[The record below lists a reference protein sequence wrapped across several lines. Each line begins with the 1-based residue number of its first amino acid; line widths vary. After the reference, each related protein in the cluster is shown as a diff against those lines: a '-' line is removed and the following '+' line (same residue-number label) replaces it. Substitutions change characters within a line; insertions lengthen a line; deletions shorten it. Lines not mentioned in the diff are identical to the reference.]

1 MLRAFWSEWL
11 KIRRPGM
18 LLGGA
23 GTMMGF
29 AVLAVALT
37 LNRLGT
43 GSGPA
48 RDLTAAML
56 DASNGFALLIANA
69 VTLFGVVALA
79 VGAVA
84 VGMEYS
90 NGTLRNL
97 LVRQPGRLQLLAGKL
112 VALASFVA
120 IAVVL
125 ATGVGLV
132 TALVMAPSYSIST
145 TAWLTGEGVRSMLS
159 TTGNLLLSTVAW
171 GAIGAVLAVVL
182 RSTAIAIAGGLAY
195 ILVVESLL
203 SATISGSGQWLPGQ
217 LIATIAHG
225 GTSDVSYTSAL
236 ILVGIYLVAALGL
249 AASLFRS
256 RDVAV

>member
-1 MLRAFWSEWL
+1 
-11 KIRRPGM
+11 
-18 LLGGA
+18 
-23 GTMMGF
+23 MMGF

-48 RDLTAAML
+48 QSLTAAL
-56 DASNGFALLIANA
+56 LAASNGFALLIANA

-97 LVRQPGRLQLLAGKL
+97 LVRQPGRLQLLTGKL
-112 VALASFVA
+112 LAQASFVA
-120 IAVVL
+120 LAALL

-132 TALVMAPSYSIST
+132 TALVLAPSHGIST
-145 TAWLTGEGVRSMLS
+145 AAWLTGEGVRSMLS

-182 RSTAIAIAGGLAY
+182 RSTTIAIAGGLAY
-195 ILVVESLL
+195 ILVVENLL
-203 SATISGSGQWLPGQ
+203 NATISGSGQWLPGQ

-225 GTSDVSYTSAL
+225 GTSDVSYSSAL
-236 ILVGIYLVAALGL
+236 ILVGIYLVVALGL